1 LKISYRVWHEPR
13 CLRWVQVKAEE
24 AVDINGE
31 LIKFGYRY
39 LDDEDATSMVE
50 FHVDDVACWSG
61 TAFDNTSEE

>member
-1 LKISYRVWHEPR
+1 M
-13 CLRWVQVKAEE
+13 RWVQVKAEE